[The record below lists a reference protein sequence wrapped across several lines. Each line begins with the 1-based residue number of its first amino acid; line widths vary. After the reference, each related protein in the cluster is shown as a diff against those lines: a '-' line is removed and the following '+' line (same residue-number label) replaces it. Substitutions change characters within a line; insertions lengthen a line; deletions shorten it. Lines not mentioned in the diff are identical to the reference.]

1 LEADRL
7 LAMRICNHSAVC
19 LADLTHAFGRPDPNR
34 PETESTLGKC
44 RRTVNGIRPH
54 RLREPSQTVGRTS
67 GILAGLPFRRGGYA
81 KERERKLL
89 NDAPVFLQAL
99 DHGQTVLTRN
109 SADFDALNQM
119 VPEGRILLYSQSR

>member
-1 LEADRL
+1 MQACPRTASNGTVFGCSASVPGVGADR
-7 LAMRICNHSAVC
+7 
-19 LADLTHAFGRPDPNR
+19 T
-34 PETESTLGKC
+34 GKAAA
-44 RRTVNGIRPH
+44 
-54 RLREPSQTVGRTS
+54 LVGMGAR
-67 GILAGLPFRRGGYA
+67 
-81 KERERKLL
+81 RKLL

>member
-1 LEADRL
+1 MDEAAPIRHGGAL
-7 LAMRICNHSAVC
+7 PRFA
-19 LADLTHAFGRPDPNR
+19 THR
-34 PETESTLGKC
+34 
-44 RRTVNGIRPH
+44 GI
-54 RLREPSQTVGRTS
+54 
-67 GILAGLPFRRGGYA
+67 GLPFRRGGYA

-89 NDAPVFLQAL
+89 NDAPVYLQAL